1 MDILKNSKNN
11 QSEIVREAKKR
22 YGQSYDYTFLEM
34 DEIQRN
40 FYLQMKAREGR
51 KKRRR

>member
-1 MDILKNSKNN
+1 MDSLKKTGNS
-11 QSEIVREAKKR
+11 QSEIVKEAKRR
-22 YGQSYDYTFLEM
+22 YGPSYDYTFLEM

-51 KKRRR
+51 KKHRR